1 MNKKLLEKFKETLLK
16 EGRNIE
22 KELKT
27 FAIKDSKIKGNWKS
41 RFPKFNK
48 EAGGETAEV
57 SADQVEEY
65 STRLSIEHSLEI
77 KLKNI
82 NLALEKIEKGIYGI
96 CEKCGKKI
104 QIKRLEACPEARFC
118 IEYKKGSSQ
127 KNTC

>member
-1 MNKKLLEKFKETLLK
+1 MDKKLLEKFKKTLLK
-16 EGRNIE
+16 EKRDIE

-48 EAGGETAEV
+48 EAGGETAEA

-65 STRLSIEHSLEI
+65 STRLSIEHSLET

-82 NLALEKIEKGIYGI
+82 NLALNKIEKGKYGI
-96 CEKCGKKI
+96 CEECGKKI

-118 IEYKKGSSQ
+118 IKYKKGNL
-127 KNTC
+127 KKEH